1 MDERLEKA
9 LEFSNY
15 MVTLNNQRRGL
26 KEKFLNDCVF
36 YQGGGS
42 FTITKEL
49 INFCKLLIDQGNDEE
64 VILIDDNDLPVEITD
79 MKDFFLKITNIYFS
93 ATNSYFSEYQK
104 LKSNRTIEKMML

>member
-9 LEFSNY
+9 LAFSNY
-15 MVTLNNQRRGL
+15 MVTLNNQRRAL

-36 YQGGGS
+36 YQAGGS

-64 VILIDDNDLPVEITD
+64 VILIDDNDLPVEIAN
-79 MKDFFLKITNIYFS
+79 MKEFFLKVINIYFS

-104 LKSNRTIEKMML
+104 LKTNRTIEKMVL

>member
-15 MVTLNNQRRGL
+15 MVTLNNQRRAL

-36 YQGGGS
+36 YQTGGS
-42 FTITKEL
+42 FTVTKEL
-49 INFCKLLIDQGNDEE
+49 INFCKFLIDAGNDEDI
-64 VILIDDNDLPVEITD
+64 ILVDDNDLPIEISD
-79 MKDFFLKITNIYFS
+79 VKDFSSKIVNVYFS

-104 LKSNRTIEKMML
+104 LKTNRTIEKMVL